1 MDMITLKDIKTIFSD
16 SVANKLIA
24 TARLHVNVFGGNYD
38 TVLHDL
44 AVNYREAED
53 LAASENWN

>member
-1 MDMITLKDIKTIFSD
+1 MDVITLKDIKTIFSD

-24 TARLHVNVFGGNYD
+24 TARLHVNVFGGNYN

-44 AVNYREAED
+44 TVKWVAHEINK
-53 LAASENWN
+53 

>member
-1 MDMITLKDIKTIFSD
+1 MDMITIKDIKTIFTD

-24 TARLHVNVFGGNYD
+24 TAKLHVNVFGGNYD

-44 AVNYREAED
+44 AVKWIAREI
-53 LAASENWN
+53 NK